1 MLGFHSRL
9 MSTVGLIVEIKLHFQ
24 IYPSQCICGQS
35 VRIVIMAGL
44 NVLFYGA

>member
-1 MLGFHSRL
+1 MLGFHSGL

-24 IYPSQCICGQS
+24 IYPSQCGQR
-35 VRIVIMAGL
+35 VRIVIIAGL